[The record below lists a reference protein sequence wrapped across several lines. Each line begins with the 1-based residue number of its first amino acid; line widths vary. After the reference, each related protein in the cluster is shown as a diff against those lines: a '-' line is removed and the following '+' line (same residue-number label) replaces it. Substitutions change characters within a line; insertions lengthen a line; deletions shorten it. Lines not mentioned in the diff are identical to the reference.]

1 MNLKQNRVTKLFNRM
16 LLFQGHITKLT
27 KKLTKKKNNNNIGG
41 FSLKEWY

>member
-27 KKLTKKKNNNNIGG
+27 KKHTKKNNIGG